1 MRTFRCTCGARVFF
15 DNTTCLT
22 CGRELGFVPGS
33 GEMSALEPIDDGKYR
48 ALSGVFRKC
57 QNYVALG
64 VCNWMIPE
72 GDSDELCRACR
83 LNNVIPDLS
92 DPKNRELWAE
102 VEKAK
107 RRLVYSLDRLGL
119 PLTPK
124 SEDPANGLAFDIK
137 ADEGTTRVLTG
148 HAEGLITLNLGE
160 ADPVLREQ
168 MRTQMNERYRTLL
181 GHFRHEVGHYYWE
194 VLVRDTPALASFRDT
209 FGDERADYAEALER
223 HYKKGPDPGFTESF
237 ISAYAAS
244 HPWEDWAETFAHF
257 LHLTDTLDT
266 ARHFGFANE
275 TPSRAEVPGG
285 FDRLFDE
292 WTELTIALNA
302 LNRSMG
308 LPDAYPFAISP
319 RVKQKLALV
328 QKIVSGARQ
337 GRASSVETNGGL
349 GAEHQEREA
358 LDEEQLDSL
367 SVVAPVAD
375 GRILADREPE
385 VAAAKRDQ

>member
-15 DNTTCLT
+15 DNTACLS
-22 CGRELGFVPGS
+22 CGRELGFVPEA
-33 GEMSALEPIDDGKYR
+33 GEIFALEPGGGQTYR
-48 ALSGVFRKC
+48 TLSGTFRKC

-72 GDSDELCRACR
+72 GDSEELCRACR
-83 LNNVIPDLS
+83 LNNVIPNLS

-124 SEDPANGLAFDIK
+124 GEDATNGLAFDIK
-137 ADEGTTRVLTG
+137 KDDGATRVLTG
-148 HAEGLITLNLGE
+148 HSEGLITLNLGE

-181 GHFRHEVGHYYWE
+181 GHFRHEIGHYYWE
-194 VLVRDTPALASFRDT
+194 VLVRDTPALGGFRDT
-209 FGDERADYAEALER
+209 FGDERADYSQALER
-223 HYKKGPDPGFTESF
+223 HYRDGPDPNYAESF

-257 LHLTDTLDT
+257 LHLTDTLET

-275 TPSRAEVPGG
+275 TVSRADVPGG
-285 FDRLFDE
+285 FDRLFEE

-308 LPDAYPFAISP
+308 LPDAYPFAVST

-328 QKIVSGARQ
+328 HKIVATARDGA
-337 GRASSVETNGGL
+337 T
-349 GAEHQEREA
+349 
-358 LDEEQLDSL
+358 L
-367 SVVAPVAD
+367 S
-375 GRILADREPE
+375 
-385 VAAAKRDQ
+385 

>member
-1 MRTFRCTCGARVFF
+1 M
-15 DNTTCLT
+15 
-22 CGRELGFVPGS
+22 
-33 GEMSALEPIDDGKYR
+33 
-48 ALSGVFRKC
+48 
-57 QNYVALG
+57 ALG
-64 VCNWMIPE
+64 GCNWMIPA
-72 GDSDELCRACR
+72 GDTEELCRACR

-92 DPKNRELWAE
+92 EPKNRELWAE

-107 RRLVYSLDRLGL
+107 RRLIYSLDRLGL

-124 SEDPANGLAFDIK
+124 SEDAASGLAFDIK
-137 ADEGTTRVLTG
+137 ADQGDTRVLTG
-148 HAEGLITLNLGE
+148 HADGLITLNLGE

-194 VLVRDTPALASFRDT
+194 VLVKDTAALERFRET
-209 FGDERADYAEALER
+209 FGDERQDYGQALER
-223 HYKKGPDPGFTESF
+223 HYRNGPDPAFAESY

-275 TPSRAEVPGG
+275 APSRANTADG
-285 FDRLFDE
+285 FDRVFEE

-308 LPDAYPFAISP
+308 LPDAYPFAVSQ
-319 RVKQKLALV
+319 RVKEKLELV
-328 QKIVSGARQ
+328 REVVTGWRNAT
-337 GRASSVETNGGL
+337 SSVEPNGGL
-349 GAEHQEREA
+349 GAQDEKGEA
-358 LDEEQLDSL
+358 LDEEQLDAVA
-367 SVVAPVAD
+367 VVAKVAD
-375 GRILADREPE
+375 RGVLPDRQPE
-385 VAAAKRDQ
+385 VAAAQRDQ